1 MTKEDIHKF
10 DKELLIETKKRFDKI
25 SKNIFIQ
32 MSKDWEIDIQ
42 NSIENTNNL
51 KKSLEFIKELIN
63 QN

>member
-1 MTKEDIHKF
+1 MENFFKLTTKYHKKF
-10 DKELLIETKKRFDKI
+10 DTFFLYW
-25 SKNIFIQ
+25 
-32 MSKDWEIDIQ
+32 DWEIDIQ

>member
-1 MTKEDIHKF
+1 MTKENVHKF
-10 DKELLIETKKRFDKI
+10 DKESLIETKKRLDKI

-32 MSKDWEIDIQ
+32 IAKDWEIDIQ